1 MQPNAPITSSATD
14 DRDFDRVASFFAG
27 LDKVIRAARLYQGE
41 GALLGR
47 LMEDLERRGLD
58 LVSDGAVTVRVA
70 SFGVVYQGHPVAPD
84 DKRIPYLFRLFC
96 DGVRELTLLPG
107 FDRDE
112 MKALVEVLA
121 TDLRGADD
129 DLVTLLWRQQ
139 FKSIRYYAADTFAA
153 GLEVGMDGDLTLASS
168 QGPGQ
173 LASEADGQE
182 IALSPDDIRLLAGE
196 GHLEWIQEVSAPR
209 EASGKV
215 AQVAE
220 RIRASFQRPDDI
232 ERFVSL
238 GLEHAHRTET
248 GTEPSALVVGMLD
261 DLAAQGR
268 GATLASAFAVLL
280 QAEGATREAADAV
293 FGALCSPARLTRLA
307 GVMGRDPEP
316 FLTSIEPLV
325 GRLGAALVP
334 LLKDLPAGPVQEKL
348 HTSLSAAGHDLTLF
362 YAEQL
367 DSPEEAVVI
376 HAIDALGQVGTADA
390 MLAVSRVLS
399 VNSIELRRA
408 ALRAFKGHY
417 HPEARI
423 AVARA
428 LRDPDRQNRLLALEV
443 IAGAADNRMTWGL
456 LAAVKEPRFT
466 EKDEEE
472 QAAHYR
478 ALASFLDDRS
488 IEHFKEILS
497 RKNLTRAKGV
507 VTAQLLAVGALADV
521 GSPKAV
527 ETLQGFKGAFY
538 HPAAVKQAI
547 ERALSSRR
555 GGAS

>member
-1 MQPNAPITSSATD
+1 MPANPPLTSSATD
-14 DRDFDRVASFFAG
+14 DRDFDRVASFFG
-27 LDKVIRAARLYQGE
+27 VLDKVIRAARMYQGE

-70 SFGVVYQGHPVAPD
+70 SFGVVFQGHQLAPD
-84 DKRIPYLFRLFC
+84 EKRIPYLFRLFC
-96 DGVRELTLLPG
+96 DGVRELTFLPG
-107 FDRDE
+107 FDRAE
-112 MKALVEVLA
+112 VQALVEVLA

-129 DLVTLLWRQQ
+129 DLVTLLWRKQ
-139 FKSIRYYAADTFAA
+139 FKSVRYYAADTFAA
-153 GLEVGMDGDLTLASS
+153 GLEVGMDGDLMLASN
-168 QGPGQ
+168 QAPGQ

-209 EASGKV
+209 EAAGKV

-232 ERFVSL
+232 ERFVTL
-238 GLEHAHRTET
+238 GLAHGRHSEA
-248 GTEPSALVVGMLD
+248 GTEPPALVLGMLD
-261 DLAAQGR
+261 DLAIQGR
-268 GATLASAFAVLL
+268 GATLAGAFRVLLETEGPARGASDAVL
-280 QAEGATREAADAV
+280 A
-293 FGALCSPARLTRLA
+293 ALCEPARLTRLA
-307 GVMGRDPEP
+307 GVMGRDPQP
-316 FLTSIEPLV
+316 FVASIEPLV
-325 GRLGAALVP
+325 ARLGPALVP

-348 HTSLSAAGHDLTLF
+348 HKALAAAGHDLTPF

-367 DSPEEAVVI
+367 ESKDEAVVI
-376 HAIDALGQVGTADA
+376 HAIEALGQVGTAEA
-390 MLAVSRVLS
+390 LVAVSRVLS
-399 VNSIELRRA
+399 ANSVELRRA

-417 HPEARI
+417 HPEARV

-428 LRDPDRQNRLLALEV
+428 LKDPDRQNRLLALEV

-456 LAAVKEPRFT
+456 LAAVKEPRFA

-488 IEHFKEILS
+488 IEHFREILS

-507 VTAQLLAVGALADV
+507 VTAQLLAVAALADV
-521 GSPKAV
+521 GSPRAI
-527 ETLQGFKGAFY
+527 ETLQGFRGAFY
-538 HPAAVKQAI
+538 HPVPVKQAI
-547 ERALSSRR
+547 ERALAGRK
-555 GGAS
+555 GAS